1 MTEVGAI
8 QRVEDFDEF
17 FDAHYVEVA
26 RTLALAVGDED
37 RADDAAQEA
46 FAQAYRKWSAV
57 SRMERPVGWV
67 VVVGINRLKRWI
79 GRAERAWPTDQ
90 ERADAVG
97 DPADHIVDGAD
108 LRAALDRLAP
118 RQRAT
123 VVLRYL
129 CDLSTDDVARALGCS
144 PGTVKSA
151 LHQALANLR
160 VDLETFDEERD
171 DHAR

>member
-1 MTEVGAI
+1 MSEVAAL
-8 QRVEDFDEF
+8 QQVEDFDEF
-17 FDAHYVEVA
+17 FDAHYAEVV
-26 RTLALAVGDED
+26 RTLTLAIGEAGRAED
-37 RADDAAQEA
+37 GAQEA
-46 FAQAYRKWSAV
+46 FAQAYRKWSTV

-79 GRAERAWPTDQ
+79 IRGERTWSTDQ
-90 ERADAVG
+90 EPAADSH
-97 DPADHIVDGAD
+97 DPTATIAGGTD
-108 LRAALDRLAP
+108 LRDALDRLPP

-144 PGTVKSA
+144 TGTVKSA

-160 VDLETFDEERD
+160 VDLEPLDEERD